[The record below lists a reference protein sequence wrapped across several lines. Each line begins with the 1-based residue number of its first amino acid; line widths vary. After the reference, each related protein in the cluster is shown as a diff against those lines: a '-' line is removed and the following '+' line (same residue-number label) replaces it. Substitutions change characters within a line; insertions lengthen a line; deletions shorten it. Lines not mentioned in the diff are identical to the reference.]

1 MSFSFALLSLVKD
14 ADLPCRIRGRFVVV
28 DEDDER
34 PDDGVAAGGAAVVE
48 ER

>member
-28 DEDDER
+28 DDDER